1 MLTADLAQSWRHGAR
16 TGPRLLDPTDEK
28 LLRAAGDLISIV
40 RLHAGE
46 TRGSL
51 QAALDDYIGS
61 GTDYRIL
68 RGLIKL
74 LTDVCEFETAGAV
87 EPAELRR
94 KLFLAAREH
103 HPVLPLTETRIGS
116 STANESGDM
125 RDLLIASVALEH
137 NSTTPETEACLYADL
152 AANQRLTTFDEPE
165 PAALL
170 DRYNLAQAQA
180 LLYRATEMRLQV
192 AGQEAAHARAIF
204 DSIKAYGLVHSITGS
219 AHEGYEVVLTG
230 PVSLFH
236 RSQKYGVQM
245 AVFLP
250 ALLLCAGWRM
260 RAEIASPDREADA
273 NASTAT
279 NLFYELGADQD
290 ALHTHLLPA
299 PRHSNKLDA
308 KLIAAWERAPCDWKL
323 EPTSE
328 VIDLGATAFVP
339 DLVAEHAGGKR
350 VHIEIFGFW
359 TPAHLARRTAE
370 FDREGF
376 RDWIIIAS
384 DELRCSREPPAS
396 TPANFV
402 TCKTAPDAAD
412 VRSVL
417 DRLL

>member
-16 TGPRLLDPTDEK
+16 TGPRLLDATDEK
-28 LLRAAGDLISIV
+28 LLHAAADLISIV

-74 LTDVCEFETAGAV
+74 LTDVCEFETTSAV

-94 KLFLAAREH
+94 KLFLTARGY
-103 HPVLPLTETRIGS
+103 HPISASVPNEAES
-116 STANESGDM
+116 STENA
-125 RDLLIASVALEH
+125 RDLLIAAVAQEH
-137 NSTTPETEACLYADL
+137 GSTAPEVEAGLYADL
-152 AANQRLTTFDEPE
+152 SANQRLTTFGEPE

-180 LLYRATEMRLQV
+180 LLYRAIEMRLQI
-192 AGQEAAHARAIF
+192 AGQEAAHARTIF

-219 AHEGYEVVLTG
+219 AGAGYEVVLTG

-260 RAEIASPDREADA
+260 RAEIVPPTGADRETNAGDA
-273 NASTAT
+273 A
-279 NLFYELGADQD
+279 NLSYELDADQD
-290 ALHTHLLPA
+290 ALRTHLLPA
-299 PRHSNKLDA
+299 PRHSNKPDA
-308 KLIAAWERAPCDWKL
+308 KLLAAWERAPGDWKL
-323 EPTSE
+323 ERTIE

-339 DLVAEHAGGKR
+339 DLVAEHASGKR
-350 VHIEIFGFW
+350 VYIEVFGFW
-359 TPAHLARRTAE
+359 TPAHLARRTEE
-370 FDREGF
+370 FRRENF
-376 RDWIIIAS
+376 KDWIIIAS
-384 DELRCSREPPAS
+384 DELRCSREPPAN